1 MSVDNNAACYLRKY
15 SIEFWESFGV
25 VDVKRFL
32 KNNLSIRDK
41 QEIISRNFSDGN
53 YLDLKFML
61 ILCINLALFKIFPL
75 VPFRLMAGNITA
87 ILRAILISKQI
98 KFTAVSLS
106 LFVPLDTVR
115 KVCH

>member
-1 MSVDNNAACYLRKY
+1 M
-15 SIEFWESFGV
+15 
-25 VDVKRFL
+25 KRFL

-41 QEIISRNFSDGN
+41 REIISRNFSDRN